1 MKKLILI
8 GSVDADFFLL
18 LSHILEVE
26 GYQVRMARGVEE
38 MSHLA
43 DDHQVMAILLD
54 CRPDP
59 FPAVE
64 VCARIKGNHRT
75 AGVPV
80 LAIIGA
86 GAEGQYVDMQRAG
99 AEECFVRPFA
109 PVKLL
114 EYLRKRTLSRA
125 LPRARSG
132 QLSYGGIEIDF
143 EHHRVSRNGLNVHL
157 GPLEFAV
164 LSYLMERPTEI
175 CRRAELMSAVWP
187 GLHHVEERTLNVHIG
202 RLRKRLNE
210 NGQPDLIRTVRGV
223 GYILESPARQAPDG
237 LGDDR
242 NGS

>member
-18 LSHILEVE
+18 LSHILGVE

-64 VCARIKGNHRT
+64 VCDRIKGNHRT

-86 GAEGQYVDMQRAG
+86 GAEGQYVDMQRGKRRRMFRPAICAG
-99 AEECFVRPFA
+99 
-109 PVKLL
+109 
-114 EYLRKRTLSRA
+114 
-125 LPRARSG
+125 
-132 QLSYGGIEIDF
+132 
-143 EHHRVSRNGLNVHL
+143 
-157 GPLEFAV
+157 
-164 LSYLMERPTEI
+164 
-175 CRRAELMSAVWP
+175 
-187 GLHHVEERTLNVHIG
+187 
-202 RLRKRLNE
+202 
-210 NGQPDLIRTVRGV
+210 
-223 GYILESPARQAPDG
+223 QAA
-237 LGDDR
+237 
-242 NGS
+242 